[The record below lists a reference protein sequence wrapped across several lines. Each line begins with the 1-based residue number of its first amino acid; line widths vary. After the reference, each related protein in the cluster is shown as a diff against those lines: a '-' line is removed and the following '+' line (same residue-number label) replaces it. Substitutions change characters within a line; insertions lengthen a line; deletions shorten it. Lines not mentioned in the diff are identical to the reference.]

1 MKGNRKIHMNL
12 DTCHIIG
19 IDCAT
24 QDNKRGV
31 AVALFD
37 GNECFI
43 ESAEKGLDDNV
54 IGDKLVKCRQ
64 DGGRVLLALDA
75 PLGWPTLLG
84 RHLAEHEA
92 GKKIPEDNSH
102 KLFRRA
108 TDRFIKD
115 TYGIQ
120 SLDVGADRIA
130 RTAHSALK
138 LLEFLRG
145 RSDSAIPLATDKNF
159 QDISAIEVYPTA
171 TLKAHGLKSQS
182 YKKAATADKDAR
194 ENILRGLEELGICIK
209 NEVVRSNSIESADA
223 LDAIACV
230 LAGMDFLK
238 GNAYPPESSDYD
250 YRELAVKEGWI
261 WVKRK

>member
-1 MKGNRKIHMNL
+1 MNL

-31 AVALFD
+31 ALARFED
-37 GNECFI
+37 NACFI

-54 IGDKLVKCRQ
+54 IRDMLVKCRQ

-75 PLGWPTLLG
+75 PLGWPEPLG
-84 RHLAEHEA
+84 GYLDKHEA
-92 GKKIPEDNSH
+92 GKKIPEDDSH

-138 LLEFLRG
+138 LLHYLG
-145 RSDSAIPLATDKNF
+145 NGLIPLAQVEHF
-159 QDISAIEVYPTA
+159 QETAAIEVYPAA
-171 TLKAHGLKSQS
+171 TLKTHNLIYKG
-182 YKKAATADKDAR
+182 YKKPGDVKTRDD
-194 ENILRGLEELGICIK
+194 ILKNLEKLGIAIESK
-209 NEVVRSNSIESADA
+209 DVRSKSLESADA
-223 LDAIACV
+223 LDAIVCV

-238 GNAYPPESSDYD
+238 KDVYPPPPEL
-250 YRELAVKEGWI
+250 EKLAVKEGWI

>member
-1 MKGNRKIHMNL
+1 MKGKTKIHINL

-31 AVALFD
+31 ALARFD
-37 GNECFI
+37 GNACFI
-43 ESAEKGLDDNV
+43 ESAEKGLKDED
-54 IGDKLVKCRQ
+54 IGNILVKCRQ
-64 DGGRVLLALDA
+64 NNGRVLLALDA
-75 PLGWPTLLG
+75 PLGWPAPLG
-84 RHLAEHEA
+84 GHLENHEA
-92 GKKIPEDNSH
+92 GKKIPEDDSH

-138 LLEFLRG
+138 LLHYLG
-145 RSDSAIPLATDKNF
+145 NGLIPLAQDEHF
-159 QDISAIEVYPTA
+159 QKTAAIEVYPAA
-171 TLKAHGLKSQS
+171 TLKAHYLMCQS
-182 YKKAATADKDAR
+182 YKKTEDVKVR
-194 ENILRGLEELGICIK
+194 EDILNDLEELGIAIESK
-209 NEVVRSNSIESADA
+209 DVRSKSLASADA
-223 LDAIACV
+223 LDAIVCV

-238 GNAYPPESSDYD
+238 GKAYPPESSDYD
-250 YRELAVKEGWI
+250 YRKLSVKEGWI